1 MRCTGANGGH
11 TGTWI
16 PLTDGRELAAK
27 NGVLEKLNPIF
38 DFVPGDRS
46 PPPAPKHSTAASS
59 RPRAPRAPAQPR
71 RQPTQAY
78 AQPDYDAMDMSMQDE
93 ATPDNVTTI
102 SESYEDDYMA
112 QYTNSR
118 KRRRVED
125 VMSQADTAHRM
136 WAEDLLDYFM
146 LQDSPLDSLPH
157 APQPPE
163 GVDLNRPID
172 EKGHTALH
180 WAAAMG
186 DMEIVKDLIRR
197 GVSIDVP
204 SKNGETPLMRAVMFT
219 NSSDRQNMDRLAGL
233 LIKTVAATEW
243 FGSTVFHHI
252 SNTTQRKS
260 KYPCAR
266 YYMDTL
272 LNKMSELYSPAQ
284 IEEIINMRDNN
295 GDTAGTIA
303 ARFGARKCVRSL
315 LGRNADMSIINNV
328 GENAEQ
334 FIVQLNSRR
343 QERAAAMRQ
352 LSSSPFQGDHATM
365 GGAVQASASKGMSF
379 DPNHSING
387 GSDVYRS
394 EAAISITSQIMPVV
408 VTKAK
413 ALASSLEEEMADRM
427 AEVAEAERVL
437 ALRRAEADT
446 VRRQQE
452 DLLRQEQEQLSE
464 ALASDEQLAEELRQ
478 LETECRGLTGEEA
491 NFALRELIAAE
502 QARNPTPNGTASV
515 TSPMSETEETRQ
527 QLLLSR
533 QLLALSQA
541 RRELIDEVVES
552 IASASSA
559 DPRAMDHQEQYK
571 RLITGALGVREEDV
585 EGMLP
590 EILAELEDGR
600 GDGMVA

>member
-1 MRCTGANGGH
+1 MRSA
-11 TGTWI
+11 GTWI
-16 PLTDGRELAAK
+16 PLPDGRELAAK
-27 NGVLEKLNPIF
+27 NGVLEKLIPIF
-38 DFVPGDRS
+38 DFVAGDRS

-71 RQPTQAY
+71 RQPAQTY
-78 AQPDYDAMDMSMQDE
+78 AQPDYDAMDVTMRDD

-102 SESYEDDYMA
+102 SESAYDDFEMA

-157 APQPPE
+157 APQPPD
-163 GVDLNRPID
+163 GVDLDRPID

-197 GVSIDVP
+197 GAQIHVP

-219 NSSDRQNMDRLAGL
+219 NSSDRQNMDRLAAL
-233 LIKTVAATEW
+233 LLPTVAATEW

-252 SNTTQRKS
+252 ANTTQRKS

-272 LNKMSELYSPAQ
+272 LNKMSEGYTPGQ

-303 ARFGARKCVRSL
+303 ARYGARKCVRSL
-315 LGRNADMSIINNV
+315 LGRNADMSIMNNMH
-328 GENAEQ
+328 ESAEQ
-334 FIVQLNSRR
+334 FIVKLNHRR
-343 QERAAAMRQ
+343 QERAAATRQ
-352 LSSSPFQGDHATM
+352 LSSSPFQGDHQATM
-365 GGAVQASASKGMSF
+365 GGAVQPPISNGASF
-379 DPNHSING
+379 DPMNG
-387 GSDVYRS
+387 GTDVYRS
-394 EAAISITSQIMPVV
+394 EAALSITSQIMPVV

-413 ALASSLEEEMADRM
+413 ALASSLDDEMAERL

-437 ALRRAEADT
+437 ALRRAEAEA
-446 VRRQQE
+446 VKRQQE
-452 DLLRQEQEQLSE
+452 DLLQREQEQMSE
-464 ALASDEQLAEELRQ
+464 NVVSDEQLADELRQ
-478 LETECRGLTGEEA
+478 LEEECRGLTEEEA
-491 NFALRELIAAE
+491 NVALKDLMH
-502 QARNPTPNGTASV
+502 T
-515 TSPMSETEETRQ
+515 ETRQ
-527 QLLLSR
+527 STNGRQSSLPEAEETKQQLRLAR
-533 QLLALSQA
+533 QLLALSLS
-541 RRELIDEVVES
+541 RKELMDSVVKNL
-552 IASASSA
+552 ASANA
-559 DPRAMDHQEQYK
+559 GDDGGTEQQEMYK

-590 EILAELEDGR
+590 EILAELEEGAAV
-600 GDGMVA
+600 GVGVGGGIEGMVGI